1 MVNFHDFL
9 IIWKSSNVKIK
20 GMLCTL
26 SEVND
31 DYIVVIRGAK
41 EGVMKRITI
50 PFHAISSLEETS
62 IRGSSG
68 KPIITKT
75 IVLLAHE

>member
-9 IIWKSSNVKIK
+9 INWKSSNVKVK
-20 GMLCTL
+20 GMLCAL

-31 DYIVVIRGAK
+31 DYIVVTRVGK
-41 EGVMKRITI
+41 EGVMKRIAI
-50 PFHAISSLEETS
+50 PFHAISSLEESS

-68 KPIITKT
+68 TPIITKA